1 MSKIED
7 LVYNALEHGK
17 RDNLLVA
24 VAEIRLMHPK
34 KPLGQI
40 YEEAYQIVMNT

>member
-17 RDNLLVA
+17 RDNLLLLVG
-24 VAEIRLMHPK
+24 EIRLKHPQ

-40 YEEAYQIVMNT
+40 YEEAYQIIMNT